1 MSNNDF
7 TNEELKLISD
17 TVAERLGGPVE
28 TQQVDIELRV
38 HEGDRVLDKNKVKES
53 NT

>member
-38 HEGDRVLDKNKVKES
+38 HEVEYKVFVQYS
-53 NT
+53 PR